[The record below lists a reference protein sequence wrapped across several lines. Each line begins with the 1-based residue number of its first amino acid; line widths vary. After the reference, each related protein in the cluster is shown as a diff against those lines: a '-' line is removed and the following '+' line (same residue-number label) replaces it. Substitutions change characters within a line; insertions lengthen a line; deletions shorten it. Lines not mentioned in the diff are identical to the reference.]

1 MPTITDLPDEL
12 LDEIA
17 HLLPKGTLFSLCT
30 VSNRFQPHATR
41 WLYRYLALAGNGAT
55 IKICKVLISN
65 KLAATSVRKVL
76 LWPGLAFSRT
86 SLTGGPF
93 YLYLS
98 AFYKLLSRALACVV
112 NVENI
117 RLMFPY
123 CGGSL
128 SLDACTFPN
137 LHSFA
142 TTMEP
147 HTLASF
153 IRRHPQLQ
161 ELHISPSDLRSIPL
175 SEFSGISL
183 SSLNSICLPQSLMSI
198 ISPDAPIQSV
208 LSPEIEDDNE
218 EIPIFIKQLSR
229 YCTTLTELHLCRPHW
244 NAEVLM
250 HVATLLPKIKSFTFT
265 RMTPGLHHHSNA
277 AFLEACEKALPFF
290 SSLSQLRIEVVRSRE
305 LSGSTSVS
313 NYRCDFKMVQIWG
326 NKCPT
331 LNICVFPSGTAWHR
345 IEDNVWMPDLHHKA
359 AIRWF
364 YEAASVEQ
372 FPFHIKGSLQG
383 LWVSSGRVDTLGL
396 LNFMSPSAMES
407 VGLYPQTEEDESEF
421 YSSDSDEG
429 DIGIEE

>member
-12 LDEIA
+12 LDEIT

-30 VSNRFQPHATR
+30 VSNRFQPRATR
-41 WLYRYLALAGNGAT
+41 WLYRSLALAGNGDT
-55 IKICKVLISN
+55 IKICNALISN
-65 KLAATSVRKVL
+65 KIAAISVRKVL
-76 LWPGLAFSRT
+76 LWPGLAFSRL

-98 AFYKLLSRALACVV
+98 AFYKLLSRALACAI

-123 CGGSL
+123 CGASL
-128 SLDACTFPN
+128 SFDACAFTN

-153 IRRHPQLQ
+153 VRRHPQLQ
-161 ELHISPSDLRSIPL
+161 ELHISPSDVRSITL

-183 SSLNSICLPQSLMSI
+183 SSLNSVCLPQSLLFI
-198 ISPDAPIQSV
+198 ISPDAPLRSV

-218 EIPIFIKQLSR
+218 EIPQFIRHLSR
-229 YCTTLTELHLCRPHW
+229 YSTTLTELHLCRPHW

-265 RMTPGLHHHSNA
+265 RMAPGLHDPANV
-277 AFLEACEKALPFF
+277 AFLEACEAALPFF
-290 SSLSQLRIEVVRSRE
+290 SSLGQFRIEVARNRE
-305 LSGSTSVS
+305 LSGFTFVS
-313 NYRCDFKMVQIWG
+313 DYRCDFTTVQMWG

-331 LNICVFPSGTAWHR
+331 LSICAFPSGTAWHR

-364 YEAASVEQ
+364 FEAASTDQ
-372 FPFHIKGSLQG
+372 FPIGVMGSLQLFCDSMG
-383 LWVSSGRVDTLGL
+383 KVDTLGL
-396 LNFMSPSAMES
+396 LNFRSPSAMES
-407 VGLYPQTEEDESEF
+407 IGLYHQTEEDESEV
-421 YSSDSDEG
+421 YSSDSDEN
-429 DIGIEE
+429 DVEIEE